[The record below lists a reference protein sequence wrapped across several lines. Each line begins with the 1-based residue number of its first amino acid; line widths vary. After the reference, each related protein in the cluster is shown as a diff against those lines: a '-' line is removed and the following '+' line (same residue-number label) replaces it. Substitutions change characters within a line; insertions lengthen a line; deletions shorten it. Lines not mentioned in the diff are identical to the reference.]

1 VKNIKGRAIHTIPKT
16 ILTNHVDHK
25 RREEKKKRLEN
36 RKKKKKKKIRRI
48 RRRERGRGRS

>member
-16 ILTNHVDHK
+16 KQH
-25 RREEKKKRLEN
+25 KKKN
-36 RKKKKKKKIRRI
+36 IQKIKKKKKKKRRRR

>member
-36 RKKKKKKKIRRI
+36 RKKKKKKRRRR